1 MLDETEKKYDV
12 AISFLAS
19 DEPIARE
26 LYNGLEGLETFF
38 YPRHQ
43 EETAGTDGLE
53 SATLISKL
61 LAPAFSRRTSPNL
74 ESHLCS

>member
-43 EETAGTDGLE
+43 EETAGTDSLEVTVHLPPPFKRRRLWGL
-53 SATLISKL
+53 
-61 LAPAFSRRTSPNL
+61 
-74 ESHLCS
+74 